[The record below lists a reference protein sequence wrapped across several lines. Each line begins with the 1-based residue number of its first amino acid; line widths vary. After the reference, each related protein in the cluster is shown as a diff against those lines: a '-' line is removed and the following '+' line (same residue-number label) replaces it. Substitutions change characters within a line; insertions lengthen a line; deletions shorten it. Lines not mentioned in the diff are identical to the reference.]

1 MDKPIR
7 VLVANRPRLIRELI
21 LTTFTDQP
29 DIEVVGQVTD
39 EADILESVEKT
50 NPDFVLIAQD
60 SLGRRPNVC
69 DIVFR
74 LYPKIR
80 IIAVAANQKYSVH
93 YWASL
98 DIHSHDVEPS
108 EEGILGVLRSKPA
121 PESLDTNSRNNTSS
135 RKSGPE
141 RDSLM

>member
-7 VLVANRPRLIRELI
+7 VLVANRPRMIRELI

-29 DIEVVGQVTD
+29 DIEVVGQVTN
-39 EADILESVEKT
+39 EADIVESVEKT

-60 SLGRRPNVC
+60 SLGRRPSVC
-69 DIVFR
+69 DTVFR
-74 LYPKIR
+74 LYPKVR
-80 IIAVAANQKYSVH
+80 IIAVDSNQQYSVH

-108 EEGILGVLRSKPA
+108 EAGILGVLRSKPDS
-121 PESLDTNSRNNTSS
+121 ESLDRKS
-135 RKSGPE
+135 RKSGPV
-141 RDSLM
+141 RDTVM

>member
-7 VLVANRPRLIRELI
+7 VLVANRPRMIRELI

-29 DIEVVGQVTD
+29 DIEVVGQVTN
-39 EADILESVEKT
+39 EADIVDSVEKT

-60 SLGRRPNVC
+60 SLGTRPSVC
-69 DIVFR
+69 DTVFR
-74 LYPKIR
+74 LYPKVR
-80 IIAVAANQKYSVH
+80 IIAVDSNQQYSVH

-108 EEGILGVLRSKPA
+108 EEGILGVLRSKPDS
-121 PESLDTNSRNNTSS
+121 ESLDRKS
-135 RKSGPE
+135 RKSGPV
-141 RDSLM
+141 RDTVM

>member
-1 MDKPIR
+1 MDNPIR

-29 DIEVVGQVTD
+29 DIEVVGQVTN

-50 NPDFVLIAQD
+50 NPDFILIAQD
-60 SLGRRPNVC
+60 SLGSRPNVC

-74 LYPKIR
+74 LYPNVR

-98 DIHSHDVEPS
+98 AIHSHDVEPS

-121 PESLDTNSRNNTSS
+121 PESLNTNSRNNRSS

-141 RDSLM
+141 RDSVM

>member
-29 DIEVVGQVTD
+29 DIEVVGQVTN

-50 NPDFVLIAQD
+50 NPDFILIAQD
-60 SLGRRPNVC
+60 SLGSRPNVC

-74 LYPKIR
+74 LYPNVR

-98 DIHSHDVEPS
+98 AIHSHDVEPS

-121 PESLDTNSRNNTSS
+121 PESLNTNSRNNRSS

-141 RDSLM
+141 RDSVM